1 MGTPLLKTEDL
12 TRLLGQTDLRDAPCE
27 ALRAPSAQQ
36 PSTVVVHLP
45 AGGDVLAAWRRLR
58 ALVPR
63 TGRYPLV
70 VLAEAQGLGLDEDRA
85 RALRM
90 APLVDLDEDDRLQL
104 ENAALEE
111 MEMRQLQSRIE
122 RHAQPPR
129 SAEAFCW
136 RHPQPHLRYAIALPP
151 VATMWEAALHLP
163 WRGAV
168 RRQDLLAALLR
179 DWERRFG
186 AELVLALPDTLQFSV
201 RRPPGSPK
209 EAFALAVQQH
219 CLAPQMLPAAGIAP
233 REHARWLLT
242 ADRWRLSVE

>member
-1 MGTPLLKTEDL
+1 MGTPLLKTDEL

-27 ALRAPSAQQ
+27 ALRTPSVQRAP
-36 PSTVVVHLP
+36 TVVVHLP
-45 AGGDVLAAWRRLR
+45 AGADVLAAWRRLR

-70 VLAEAQGLGLDEDRA
+70 VPADAEGMGLDEERA

-90 APLVDLDEDDRLQL
+90 APLIDLDDDHRLQL

-122 RHAQPPR
+122 RHALPPR
-129 SAEAFCW
+129 SADAFCW
-136 RHPQPHLRYAIALPP
+136 RHPRPELRYALALAP
-151 VATMWEAALHLP
+151 VATMWEAALHLA
-163 WRGAV
+163 WRGAAL
-168 RRQDLLAALLR
+168 RQDLLAALLR

-186 AELVLALPDTLQFSV
+186 AELVLAMPDTLQFSV
-201 RRPPGSPK
+201 RRPPASPK

-242 ADRWRLSVE
+242 AERWRLSVE

>member
-12 TRLLGQTDLRDAPCE
+12 ARLLGQTDLRDAPCE
-27 ALRAPSAQQ
+27 ARRAAAHQ
-36 PSTVVVHLP
+36 PPTVVVHLT
-45 AGGDVLAAWRRLR
+45 AGSDVLAAWKRLR

-63 TGRYPLV
+63 TGRYPMVVAADTDGLV
-70 VLAEAQGLGLDEDRA
+70 LDEDRA
-85 RALRM
+85 RALRL
-90 APLVDLDEDDRLQL
+90 APLVDLEDDARLQL

-111 MEMRQLQSRIE
+111 VELRQLQSRIE
-122 RHAQPPR
+122 RHARPPR

-136 RHPQPHLRYAIALPP
+136 RHPRPDLRYAIALPP
-151 VATMWEAALHLP
+151 AATMWEAALHVP

-201 RRPPGSPK
+201 RRPPASPK

-219 CLAPQMLPAAGIAP
+219 CLAPRMLPEAGIAP

-242 ADRWRLSVE
+242 AERWRLSVE